1 MLNQTSCPFWY
12 FLFSHRLYFKN
23 IAILR
28 GQIAFLVVSGGERL
42 KKVPNIDGK
51 SYVCSLEGLFT
62 RRMNAL
68 QERGL
73 LIYFTRSWMAR

>member
-1 MLNQTSCPFWY
+1 MLLLVF
-12 FLFSHRLYFKN
+12 FFFSHRLYFKN

-42 KKVPNIDGK
+42 KKVPNIDGI
-51 SYVCSLEGLFT
+51 YVCSLEGLFT